1 MNFFEPQLMLY
12 YQRATIPVNIKEEI
26 GNFKKYS

>member
-1 MNFFEPQLMLY
+1 MNLVGPQLMLY
-12 YQRATIPVNIKEEI
+12 YHCATISANIKEEI